1 MEKTKKQK
9 GRVLDIFRSKYALS
23 FLKKYIVSYTIGILI
38 LILIDLLQ
46 TEVPLIVG
54 DTIDLISVGG
64 FKGSL
69 IGTTLVSLIFI
80 AVTVFLGRIAWR
92 WFIFG
97 SARKIERDM
106 RDQLYSHLQ
115 TLSASYFQQHK
126 AGEIMAY
133 MTSDIEAVRMVFAM
147 CFVMGMDAMVLGVST
162 LYKMVVDIDPI
173 LSVVAVLPLILVAI
187 TATVMG
193 GELHK
198 RFTWRQEAYAQ
209 MSDFVEEK
217 LNGIRVVKAFRQE
230 KAENEAFAKENAKTR
245 DANIKEA
252 KMEAFMFPFM
262 RMVAGLSMAVAI
274 GYGGYIAIM
283 GRISVGEFSGFLMF
297 LNMMVWP
304 MACIGRIINL
314 LTRGSASLKRLLN
327 IIEAEPDIYDWP
339 ESKKNYSEEPVDGS
353 IEAKN
358 LTFSYP
364 DNDRPVLENVNFSI
378 EKGQTLGIVART
390 GEGKSTLVNLLLR
403 VSDPEK
409 DMLYIG
415 GKEIHSIPLHR
426 LRKSIGYVPQET
438 FLFSDTVAG
447 NIAFGDRSK
456 SQAEI
461 ERAAKLACVHDNI
474 MDFPDRYETMVG
486 ERGVSLSGG
495 QKQRIAIA
503 RALILDPEILI
514 LDDSVSAVDTDTEEQ
529 ILQHLRE
536 ERQGKTNIIIA
547 HRISTLQHADK
558 IIVLSDGR
566 IAESGSH
573 EELLEQNGIYADMYN
588 RQLLEKMKKEEYG
601 YDE

>member
-64 FKGSL
+64 FKGGL

-147 CFVMGMDAMVLGVST
+147 CFVMGMDALVLGVST

-339 ESKKNYSEEPVDGS
+339 ESKKNYSEETVDGS

-573 EELLEQNGIYADMYN
+573 EELLAQNGIYADMYN

>member
-1 MEKTKKQK
+1 MDKTKQK
-9 GRVLDIFRSKYALS
+9 GRILDIFRSKYALS
-23 FLKKYIVSYTIGILI
+23 FFRKYIASYAVGIIILI
-38 LILIDLLQ
+38 FIDILQ

-54 DTIDLISVGG
+54 DTIDLISAGS
-64 FKGSL
+64 FKGGLIRQTLLNLLL
-69 IGTTLVSLIFI
+69 IGGV
-80 AVTVFLGRIAWR
+80 VFFGRIAWR

-97 SARKIERDM
+97 DARKIERDM
-106 RDQLYSHLQ
+106 RNELYAHLQ
-115 TLSASYFQQHK
+115 TLSSSYFQQHK

-147 CFVMGMDAMVLGVST
+147 VIVMGMDALVLGVST
-162 LYKMVVDIDPI
+162 LYKMITDIDP
-173 LSVVAVLPLILVAI
+173 LLCAAAVLPLILVAV

-193 GELHK
+193 RQLHK
-198 RFTWRQEAYAQ
+198 RFTLRQEAYSR
-209 MSDFVEEK
+209 MSDFVEER

-230 KAENEAFAKENAKTR
+230 EAENKAFAAENANTR

-252 KMEAFMFPFM
+252 KLEAFMFPFM
-262 RMVAGLSMAVAI
+262 RLVTGLSMAVAI
-274 GYGGYIAIM
+274 GYGGYIAVL
-283 GRISVGEFSGFLMF
+283 GRITVGQFSGFLMF

-314 LTRGSASLKRLLN
+314 LTRGSASMKRLLS
-327 IIEAEPDIYDWP
+327 IIEAQPDIYDWP
-339 ESKKNYSEEPVDGS
+339 ESRNETSQSPVEGS
-353 IEAKN
+353 IEARN

-364 DNDRPVLENVNFSI
+364 DTHRPVLENISFRL

-409 DMLYIG
+409 DMLFIG
-415 GKEIHSIPLHR
+415 GREIHSIPLHL
-426 LRKSIGYVPQET
+426 LRKSIGYVPQES
-438 FLFSDTVAG
+438 FLFSDSVSG

-456 SQAEI
+456 TQEEI
-461 ERAAKLACVHDNI
+461 QRAAKLACVHDNI
-474 MDFPDRYETMVG
+474 MEFPDQYETMVG

-503 RALILDPEILI
+503 RALISDPEILI
-514 LDDSVSAVDTDTEEQ
+514 LDDSVSAVDTRTEEQ
-529 ILQHLRE
+529 ILSHLRE
-536 ERQGKTNIIIA
+536 QRQGKTNIIIA

-558 IIVLSDGR
+558 IIVLSQGR

-573 EELLEQNGIYADMYN
+573 EQLLEQDGIYAHMY
-588 RQLLEKMKKEEYG
+588 RSQLLEKMKKEEFG
-601 YDE
+601 YEE

>member
-64 FKGSL
+64 FKGDL
-69 IGTTLVSLIFI
+69 IVTTLVSLIFI

-147 CFVMGMDAMVLGVST
+147 CFVMGMDALVLGVST

-339 ESKKNYSEEPVDGS
+339 ESKENDSEEPVDGS
-353 IEAKN
+353 IEARN

-558 IIVLSDGR
+558 IIVLSDGH

>member
-147 CFVMGMDAMVLGVST
+147 CFVMGMDALVLGVST

-274 GYGGYIAIM
+274 GYGGYISIM

-339 ESKKNYSEEPVDGS
+339 ESKKNYSEVTVDGS

-573 EELLEQNGIYADMYN
+573 EELLAQNGIYADMYN